1 MDSREL
7 IELVLEASAVVQAI
21 MVLLIFMSL
30 VVWAVAFSKWYQIR
44 VARKAAQEFM
54 ENYQNSSNLTQFYRE
69 DQVSKNHGKGLSHIF
84 LEGFKEFLRLK
95 NQDVV
100 EVSDLMN
107 GTQRMMKVAFSKEA
121 DKLEER
127 LSILATVGSSAPYIG
142 LLGTVWGVMHAFQGL
157 GGMHNATLA
166 AVAPGISEALI
177 VTAVGLFAAIPAVI
191 TYNSLTNS
199 TDRLLNEY
207 ENFAETFLST
217 LQRDASLSKK

>member
-1 MDSREL
+1 MDSSEL
-7 IELVLEASAVVQAI
+7 IELVLEASVVVQAI
-21 MVLLIFMSL
+21 IVLLIFMSL
-30 VVWAVAFSKWYQIR
+30 MVWAVAFSKWYQMR

-54 ENYQNSSNLTQFYRE
+54 ENYQNASNLTQFYRE

-199 TDRLLNEY
+199 ADRLLNEY

-217 LQRDASLSKK
+217 LQRDASLPKK